1 MQGFAFRGEPL
12 RFPMLFS
19 RRLLSCLF
27 PSSNGAPAAS
37 SWVRRHVLS
46 SIRRIFYAGLCSVRV
61 LFLAPRF
68 RDFSRSFS
76 DRVVCAGCGRLIFRR
91 LLGVSEGCARDVPD
105 SAGPSKSRGRK
116 LPALMGLGNAGQPD
130 GPDGRVYD
138 RPQRRERQSDYRDGA
153 ALRGNVRREQEHGG
167 QLQVADA
174 ARTARVPLQHYA
186 AVEGELDEPG
196 VQIQGPLKVHAQI
209 NYEQFPPVFI
219 RFLARTTSAEGP

>member
-1 MQGFAFRGEPL
+1 
-12 RFPMLFS
+12 
-19 RRLLSCLF
+19 
-27 PSSNGAPAAS
+27 
-37 SWVRRHVLS
+37 
-46 SIRRIFYAGLCSVRV
+46 
-61 LFLAPRF
+61 
-68 RDFSRSFS
+68 
-76 DRVVCAGCGRLIFRR
+76 
-91 LLGVSEGCARDVPD
+91 
-105 SAGPSKSRGRK
+105 
-116 LPALMGLGNAGQPD
+116 MGLGNAGQPD

-219 RFLARTTSAEGP
+219 RFLARTTSAEGPSGNNMGLVNEGTIDTFLKNIKAIATADFTVNLTGN